1 MNALSREVETGP
13 ARTRSGFLF
22 LGLVLAVS
30 MTTIDQ
36 TIVSLAAPTVQ
47 TSLGLTSAD
56 VEWMVNAYLLAA
68 AAAFPI
74 AGRLADVFGY
84 RRVMLVGIVVF
95 AAASAA
101 CGLTP
106 EGSGSAAW
114 MIMARVAQGVGA
126 ALMFP
131 AAVGMLVDTS
141 APEHRTMARAR
152 FFALTGAMTAVG
164 PVLGGYLVAWSW
176 RSVFFL
182 NLPIAVAAFL
192 ILLASAP
199 RTQESRGRGVDPLG
213 GLLVAATMVAV
224 VLPLQHGG
232 QWGWTSA
239 WTIGCLLLAV
249 LLLLLF
255 IRHESACEIPVM
267 RLQVFRSRRF
277 TIVTLASLLASI
289 SFVPIMY
296 FLSVYGQLSLAL
308 TLGGTSMLILK
319 FFIGFLIAS
328 QIGARRFDRVGARS
342 VVAIGGAVSA
352 VGFLL
357 LSRTAMTMVSSVG
370 AHTADVQALGLVLAG
385 GGIGFMFSPA
395 ATDMV
400 NRAISATYGEV
411 TALTQTMKNLGGAL
425 GMALFASIASSGF
438 TKELGEGLSPF
449 GVSQTDVAS
458 IASVV
463 TSGAH
468 TGSSMP
474 SGLDAAH
481 QQQIL
486 QIVRASYASGV
497 SRVFLGMAL
506 VGVLLALVGL
516 MYPREKDMPASSVT
530 ATSGDAR

>member
-1 MNALSREVETGP
+1 MNVLNREVETGP

-47 TSLGLTSAD
+47 TSLGLSAAA

-68 AAAFPI
+68 AAVFPM
-74 AGRLADVFGY
+74 AGRLADVLGY
-84 RRVMLVGIVVF
+84 RRVMLVGIIVF

-101 CGLTP
+101 CGLTSV
-106 EGSGSAAW
+106 GTYSAAW
-114 MIMARVAQGVGA
+114 VITARVVQGVGS

-131 AAVGMLVDTS
+131 AAVGMLLDTS
-141 APEHRTMARAR
+141 TPEHRTMVQAR

-176 RSVFFL
+176 RSVFFI

-192 ILLASAP
+192 ILLGSAP
-199 RTQESRGRGVDPLG
+199 RTQQSRGKGVDPFG
-213 GLLVAATMVAV
+213 GFLVAATMVAV

-239 WTIGCLLLAV
+239 WTIGCLVLAL

-255 IRHESACEIPVM
+255 IRHESLCEIPVM
-267 RLQVFRSRRF
+267 RLRVFRSRRF
-277 TIVTLASLLASI
+277 TIVTLASLLASV

-308 TLGGTSMLILK
+308 TLGGTSILILK

-357 LSRTAMTMVSSVG
+357 LSRTATSMVASGGS
-370 AHTADVQALGLVLAG
+370 HTGVLQALGLVLAG

-400 NRAISATYGEV
+400 NRAIGATYGEV

-425 GMALFASIASSGF
+425 GMAFFSSVASSGF
-438 TKELGEGLSPF
+438 AKALVEGLSPF
-449 GVSQTDVAS
+449 GVSQADVAS
-458 IASVV
+458 LVG
-463 TSGAH
+463 SGAR

-497 SRVFLGMAL
+497 SRVFLWMAL

-516 MYPREKDMPASSVT
+516 MYPREKDMLAASSGT